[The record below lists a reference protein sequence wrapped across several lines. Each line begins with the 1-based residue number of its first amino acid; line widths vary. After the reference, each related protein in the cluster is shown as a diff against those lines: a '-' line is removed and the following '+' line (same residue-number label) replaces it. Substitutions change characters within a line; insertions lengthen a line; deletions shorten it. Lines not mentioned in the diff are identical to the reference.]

1 MELIAGNNG
10 NYSRLLLGVK
20 VLRTSS
26 LFSQIQNQQIKTPRP
41 GPALLS
47 MYLKPSG
54 TFQPLLL
61 ISPPSLSY

>member
-1 MELIAGNNG
+1 MELITGNNG